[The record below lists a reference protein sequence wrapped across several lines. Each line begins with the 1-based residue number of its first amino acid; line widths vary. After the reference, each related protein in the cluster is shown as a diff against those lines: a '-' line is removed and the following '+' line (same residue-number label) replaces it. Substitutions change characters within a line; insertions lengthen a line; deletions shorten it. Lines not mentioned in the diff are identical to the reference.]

1 MDLERSHDPSETE
14 FVSVPL
20 DEQLDADPI
29 GPSDA
34 NALED
39 GDDLGMIQ
47 AAWDGLDS
55 EGNPRE

>member
-1 MDLERSHDPSETE
+1 MDIERGHDPSETE

-20 DEQLDADPI
+20 DEQLDADPV

-39 GDDLGMIQ
+39 GDDLDSMT
-47 AAWDGLDS
+47 AAFAELDALS
-55 EGNPRE
+55 E